1 MGKKLGGH
9 GKTSCPNRKQTLMTN
24 TMPDHG
30 QQDPNLDRALNPL
43 GEAPLPDSLELAY
56 AARMRAVLHGAATAQ
71 ARTAQEVEH
80 LERLCLQRRQL
91 HRLADVANIDPS
103 YYLG

>member
-1 MGKKLGGH
+1 MNHAMLDQ
-9 GKTSCPNRKQTLMTN
+9 R
-24 TMPDHG
+24 
-30 QQDPNLDRALNPL
+30 QQNPNLDRALDPL

-80 LERLCLQRRQL
+80 LERLCLERRQP
-91 HRLADVANIDPS
+91 HRLAWVAYRDPS

>member
-1 MGKKLGGH
+1 MKNMWPDWKKTPMNH
-9 GKTSCPNRKQTLMTN
+9 
-24 TMPDHG
+24 TMLDHR
-30 QQDPNLDRALNPL
+30 QQDPNLDRALDPL
-43 GEAPLPDSLELAY
+43 DEAPLPDSLELAY

-80 LERLCLQRRQL
+80 LERLCLERRQP
-91 HRLADVANIDPS
+91 HRRAWVAYRDPS

>member
-1 MGKKLGGH
+1 M
-9 GKTSCPNRKQTLMTN
+9 ND
-24 TMPDHG
+24 TMLDHR
-30 QQDPNLDRALNPL
+30 QQDPNLDRALDPL

-71 ARTAQEVEH
+71 ARTAQEVQH
-80 LERLCLQRRQL
+80 LERLRLERRQPY
-91 HRLADVANIDPS
+91 RRAWVAYRDPS